1 MKKITVLCL
10 PLLLLCAAIA
20 VLGLSSLGHEG
31 FSFWQWVVV
40 AVAVLL
46 SAILVG
52 ALLNLAVFA
61 PAYWLLGRLHLRRS
75 EKGTNREHK
84 TNKDSIDRSAR
95 AGGVGM
101 RVKRRRARSGQC
113 YLGLNEPVERALSFA
128 FEALGK
134 SG

>member
-1 MKKITVLCL
+1 MKRITTLCL
-10 PLLLLCAAIA
+10 PLPLMCVAIA

-31 FSFWQWVVV
+31 FSFWQWIFL

-75 EKGTNREHK
+75 EKGTSHEH
-84 TNKDSIDRSAR
+84 NS
-95 AGGVGM
+95 
-101 RVKRRRARSGQC
+101 
-113 YLGLNEPVERALSFA
+113 
-128 FEALGK
+128 
-134 SG
+134 